1 MILCETSV
9 VFAFIIFYSCSIR
22 MSVAAISSVFSVND
36 FIKMLVL
43 SRRKQKLITL
53 KIKKYMKSRCFFF
66 NFKYYV
72 EFIVRTF
79 SISTP
84 VYIESKF

>member
-1 MILCETSV
+1 MKPLLFLHLLYFILAQYECQLLQ
-9 VFAFIIFYSCSIR
+9 FR
-22 MSVAAISSVFSVND
+22 SVFSVND

-84 VYIESKF
+84 VYIETKF

>member
-1 MILCETSV
+1 
-9 VFAFIIFYSCSIR
+9 
-22 MSVAAISSVFSVND
+22 
-36 FIKMLVL
+36 
-43 SRRKQKLITL
+43 
-53 KIKKYMKSRCFFF
+53 MKSRCFFF

-84 VYIESKF
+84 VYIETKFLFKKIHVNGLNFLVKKN